1 MKKYFLALL
10 IFNAVFCFSQTS
22 IYHPFPDSGA
32 VWNVI
37 RPTGCGQMSFGYNTA
52 NHSFQMQGEEIINDT
67 VYSRIVV
74 PQVIHRAYM
83 CGGFE
88 TYSVPGY
95 FAGLIR
101 QDTLQKKVYYRYNN
115 RDTLLYDFTLEI
127 GDTVKSFLSNGDFFQ
142 PDVVL
147 SIDSVLI
154 GNSYRKRW
162 LTNQTYQI
170 YYIEGIGS
178 TFGLLEPSMG
188 GIVCPPSPQ
197 LRCFSQNSTVLYP
210 AGIQSCSYPCNAF
223 FYLYNEDPANQNFLA
238 VSQNSGMPP
247 FSYVWSWGDGTSD
260 TTNNPSHIYQPA
272 GQYQICVTITDSE
285 NCTSS
290 YCDTSYFQLNP
301 TSQMISVNV
310 VNYRASS
317 IESIGLEESK
327 INLFPNPASNFL
339 TIKTKL
345 KQIYLSDL
353 TGKIILILEVNN
365 GQRIL
370 DISTIENG
378 IYFINDGKNKGLK
391 FIVQH

>member
-37 RPTGCGQMSFGYNTA
+37 RPTGCGPMSFGYNTA

-170 YYIEGIGS
+170 YYI
-178 TFGLLEPSMG
+178 
-188 GIVCPPSPQ
+188 
-197 LRCFSQNSTVLYP
+197 N
-210 AGIQSCSYPCNAF
+210 
-223 FYLYNEDPANQNFLA
+223 
-238 VSQNSGMPP
+238 
-247 FSYVWSWGDGTSD
+247 
-260 TTNNPSHIYQPA
+260 
-272 GQYQICVTITDSE
+272 
-285 NCTSS
+285 
-290 YCDTSYFQLNP
+290 
-301 TSQMISVNV
+301 
-310 VNYRASS
+310 
-317 IESIGLEESK
+317 
-327 INLFPNPASNFL
+327 
-339 TIKTKL
+339 
-345 KQIYLSDL
+345 
-353 TGKIILILEVNN
+353 
-365 GQRIL
+365 RI
-370 DISTIENG
+370 
-378 IYFINDGKNKGLK
+378 
-391 FIVQH
+391 